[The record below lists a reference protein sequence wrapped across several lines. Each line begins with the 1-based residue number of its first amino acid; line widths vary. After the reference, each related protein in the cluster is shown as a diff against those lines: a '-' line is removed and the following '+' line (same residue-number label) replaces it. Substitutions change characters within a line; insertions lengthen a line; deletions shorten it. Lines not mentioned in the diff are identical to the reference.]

1 MSVAAGIS
9 SFVGGRTKGIR
20 MPFVVSIG
28 VMVLGCAALG
38 AVTFGA
44 PVWLIVAAAVLL
56 GFPQG
61 MFFVS
66 TQAAVYIQAQAK
78 EIGAAS
84 GLQRTASYFGAIV
97 AASILAVVYGQSA
110 TNGRFLTLS
119 ILMAAT
125 AAVLFILT
133 IFDRTLPRGRV

>member
-9 SFVGGRTKGIR
+9 SYVGGRTTGIR
-20 MPFVVSIG
+20 TPFVVSIG
-28 VMVLGCAALG
+28 TMVLGCAALG
-38 AVTFGA
+38 AITFDA
-44 PVWLIVAAAVLL
+44 PVGLIVAAAILL

-66 TQAAVYIQAQAK
+66 TQAAVYVQAPAG

-97 AASILAVVYGQSA
+97 AASVLALVYGQSA
-110 TNGRFLTLS
+110 TDDGFLKLS
-119 ILMAAT
+119 IIMAAS
-125 AAVLFILT
+125 AAVLFIFT